1 MTWLYAVQISAT
13 IQTNPPQITLH
24 WEPDQLGADSY
35 VVQRKMNT
43 NRTWGAGTI
52 LSGSARAFSDTN
64 VSIGSSYEYQIT
76 KHATFGYTGYG
87 YVNAASM
94 FR

>member
-1 MTWLYAVQISAT
+1 
-13 IQTNPPQITLH
+13 
-24 WEPDQLGADSY
+24 
-35 VVQRKMNT
+35 MNT